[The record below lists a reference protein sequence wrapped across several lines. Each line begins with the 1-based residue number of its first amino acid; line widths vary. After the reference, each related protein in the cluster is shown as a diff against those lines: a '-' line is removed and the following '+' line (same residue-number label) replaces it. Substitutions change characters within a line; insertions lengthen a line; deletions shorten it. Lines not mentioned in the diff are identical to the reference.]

1 MKDSVV
7 SLSIDNDSVI
17 KKKDVPLVVDSI
29 GKSYSS
35 DKGTVDFAYSFP
47 VAGPHVLVDSIR
59 AYLSSEMKGA
69 ADSFGGREL
78 KD

>member
-35 DKGTVDFAYSFP
+35 DKGTV
-47 VAGPHVLVDSIR
+47 
-59 AYLSSEMKGA
+59 
-69 ADSFGGREL
+69 
-78 KD
+78 